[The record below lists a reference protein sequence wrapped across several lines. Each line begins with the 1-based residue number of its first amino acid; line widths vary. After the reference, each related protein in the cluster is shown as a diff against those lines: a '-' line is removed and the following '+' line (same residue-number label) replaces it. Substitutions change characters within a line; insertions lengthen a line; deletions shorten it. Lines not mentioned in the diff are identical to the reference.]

1 MSWPSALPSKVILAT
16 DAGGHSGTY
25 GVLER
30 LKQGWYMSL
39 HREAKPETY
48 FRALRAGKKE
58 SVRAFYF
65 LIGAKEAWHS
75 NVLCFC
81 SRLFDALNSSS

>member
-1 MSWPSALPSKVILAT
+1 
-16 DAGGHSGTY
+16 
-25 GVLER
+25 
-30 LKQGWYMSL
+30 MSL

-48 FRALRAGKKE
+48 FRALRARKKE

-75 NVLCFC
+75 NVSCF
-81 SRLFDALNSSS
+81 LFTVV

>member
-1 MSWPSALPSKVILAT
+1 
-16 DAGGHSGTY
+16 
-25 GVLER
+25 
-30 LKQGWYMSL
+30 MSL

-48 FRALRAGKKE
+48 FRALRARKKE

-75 NVLCFC
+75 NVSCFC